1 MSVPVLI
8 AAGGEPWEADLVA
21 AAVATDGIDVV
32 RRCVDVAD
40 AVATASSGSVGVA
53 LVSVGLPGL
62 DADAVRRLAGT
73 DVLVVA
79 VVGGNET
86 EQAARQHAS
95 ALGIAAVVPWTR
107 LREVPALARDT
118 RRESVAEL
126 ALRPTAVER
135 DDAAVP
141 VTDRRRDGLLTAVW
155 GPSGA
160 PGRSTLARSIAA
172 ELAARGRRTALIDAD
187 VDGGTQAAA
196 LALLDEVS
204 GILVAARDAN
214 AGTLTP
220 ETLTASLRWIGPDLG
235 VLTGLPRADRW
246 PSLRAAAYE
255 ALLDV
260 AREIADDVVVDLGLA
275 LDDVDEPG
283 FDSAAPRRAAVARH
297 TLAVADR
304 VLVVGS
310 PDPVGLSRLARAVLD
325 VRTRLGIEPD
335 VVVNRL
341 RPTLGWSAGE
351 VADAVERFTG
361 LRPVALLPD
370 DPAALDHCLVHG
382 YTTVEGAAGSP
393 FRTALVTLVDRLRV
407 HDAELA

>member
-32 RRCVDVAD
+32 RRCVDVAN
-40 AVATASSGSVGVA
+40 AVATAPSGSVGVA

-79 VVGGNET
+79 VVGGHET
-86 EQAARQHAS
+86 EQAARQHAG
-95 ALGIAAVVPWTR
+95 ALGIASVVPWTR
-107 LREVPALARDT
+107 LREVPALARAT
-118 RRESVAEL
+118 RRDGGAEL
-126 ALRPTAVER
+126 DLRPSSAER

-141 VTDRRRDGLLTAVW
+141 VSDHQREGRITAVW
-155 GPSGA
+155 GPPGA
-160 PGRSTLARSIAA
+160 PGRSTVARGIAA
-172 ELAARGRRTALIDAD
+172 ELAAYGRRTVLIDAD

-204 GILVAARDAN
+204 GILVASRDAN
-214 AGTLTP
+214 SGTLTR
-220 ETLTASLRWIGPDLG
+220 ESLTACLRWIGPELG

-255 ALLDV
+255 SVLET
-260 AREIADDVVVDLGLA
+260 AREVADDVVVDLGHA
-275 LDDVDEPG
+275 LDDADEPAY
-283 FDSAAPRRAAVARH
+283 DSAAPRRAAVARH

-304 VLVVGS
+304 VIVVGS

-325 VRTRLGIEPD
+325 VRSRLGIEPD
-335 VVVNRL
+335 VVINRM
-341 RPTLGWSAGE
+341 RPTLGWSARE
-351 VADAVERFTG
+351 IADAVERFTG
-361 LRPVALLPD
+361 LRPLAFLPD
-370 DPAALDHCLVHG
+370 APAVIDHCLVHG

-393 FRTALVTLVDRLRV
+393 FRTTLVTLVDQLRV
-407 HDAELA
+407 QPA